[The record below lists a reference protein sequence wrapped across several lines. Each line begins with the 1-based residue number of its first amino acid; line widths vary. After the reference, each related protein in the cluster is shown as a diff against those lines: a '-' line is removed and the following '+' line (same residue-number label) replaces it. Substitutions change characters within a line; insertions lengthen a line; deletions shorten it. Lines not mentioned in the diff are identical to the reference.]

1 MKTLI
6 PIFLIFFFLD
16 TASAQNAQR
25 VKHFNINKS
34 TLAINGYDP
43 VAYFTT
49 NKGVEGRK
57 DISLINEGITYYF
70 SSTQNRELFKAN
82 PSKYEPQYGGW
93 CAYAMGENGDKVSV
107 DPKTFKILDGKL
119 YLFYNKF
126 VTNTL
131 KEWNKNESPLKQK
144 ADQNWAKLK

>member
-6 PIFLIFFFLD
+6 SILLIFLFID
-16 TASAQNAQR
+16 TASAQNTQR

-43 VAYFTT
+43 VAYFTS

-57 DISLINEGITYYF
+57 DISLVSEGITYYF

-93 CAYAMGENGDKVSV
+93 CAYAMGEKGDKVSV
-107 DPKTFKILDGKL
+107 DPKTFKIVDGKL
-119 YLFYNKF
+119 YLFYNKL